1 MTYMSF
7 FPDYKKSLKMIE
19 VEEVLDLTI
28 FRPPAFLLVKLIYRT
43 SITPNQITWLS
54 LFFGVFGAFLIT
66 LGTATTY
73 FFAAIC
79 FIIYNILDCSDG
91 QLARLQKSG
100 TLTGRIVDGSA
111 DYIVAVTSYL
121 AIGFG
126 FASNSN
132 DPLLFWTLTV
142 LAGMTNALHSLA
154 LDYFRNQFL
163 DYALDRKSILGEE
176 LEKFEEEY
184 KKIVESKKWS
194 LDRFLIWIYLKYS
207 IIQIKMSSKQQEVQT
222 RLYDPVN
229 YYNKN
234 KRMIHLW
241 TYIGPTT
248 ELTFMII
255 CALINRWDIFLWGMV
270 TVANAYAI
278 ILYMMQ
284 RSVNGSL
291 RTIES
296 E

>member
-1 MTYMSF
+1 VTSMSLF
-7 FPDYKKSLKMIE
+7 SEYKKSLKMLE
-19 VEEVLDLTI
+19 VEEILDLII

-43 SITPNQITWLS
+43 PITPNQITWLS

-66 LGTATTY
+66 LGNATAY
-73 FFAAIC
+73 FLAGIS

-91 QLARLQKSG
+91 QLARLQNSG

-132 DPLLFWTLTV
+132 NPFLFWVLTV
-142 LAGMTNALHSLA
+142 LAGLANALHSLA
-154 LDYFRNQFL
+154 LDYYRNQFL
-163 DYALDRKSILGEE
+163 DYALDRKSMLGEE
-176 LEKFEEEY
+176 LEQFEAEY
-184 KKIVESKKWS
+184 SRLIKSKKWS
-194 LDRFLIWIYLKYS
+194 LDRFLIWVYLKYS
-207 IIQIKMSSKQQEVQT
+207 RIQIKMSSKQT
-222 RLYDPVN
+222 DIHNRIYNPKD
-229 YYNKN
+229 YYKKN

-255 CALINRWDIFLWGMV
+255 CAFLNRWDIFLWGMV
-270 TVANAYAI
+270 TVGNIYAL
-278 ILYMMQ
+278 ILYIMQ
-284 RSVNGSL
+284 RSVNA
-291 RTIES
+291 TIKKADS
-296 E
+296 